1 MKRFAR
7 LFRKLLETTPKQ
19 YSTHSTNNAKLTLS
33 RLKDNAFGKY
43 LLITNT
49 LSSGFLMVAGDQMS
63 QEIEYQRDNSKSRF
77 DYERSAK
84 MFLVGSIQGPINHF
98 FYGWMDRVIKVVDL
112 KNVSKKIILDQLIMS
127 PVCIIAFFYSAGVL
141 EGQSV
146 SECTDELKSKFLTVY
161 RTDWTVW
168 PITQFINFYYLH
180 PKYRVIYVNFV
191 TMLYN
196 VFLSYIK
203 HDESYP
209 SFTTTDS

>member
-1 MKRFAR
+1 MKQFTR
-7 LFRKLLETTPKQ
+7 LFRKFLETTQKRNA
-19 YSTHSTNNAKLTLS
+19 THSTNNANWTLS

-63 QEIEYQRDNSKSRF
+63 QEIEYQRDNSKKRF

-84 MFLVGSIQGPINHF
+84 MFVVGAIQGPINHF
-98 FYGWMDRVIKVVDL
+98 FYGWMDRVIKVVNL
-112 KNVSKKIILDQLIMS
+112 KNVSKKIVLDQLIMA
-127 PVCIIAFFYSAGVL
+127 PACIVAFFYSAGML
-141 EGQSV
+141 EGQSA
-146 SECTDELKSKFLTVY
+146 SACTDELKSKFLTIY
-161 RTDWTVW
+161 RADWAVW

-196 VFLSYIK
+196 VFLSYVK

-209 SFTTTDS
+209 VTTEM